1 MKNQSS
7 PPAMRRGFSFA
18 RRVPVPRRQGGN
30 PQKKSP
36 DDQLGLDWPEHGGTL
51 KGCTNLRWD
60 GPGMLVIFVLT
71 GPPSLAAAAHQDAD
85 TALYKT
91 EFLTHK
97 FPEDPTRSWCASGA
111 T

>member
-71 GPPSLAAAAHQDAD
+71 GPPSLNRMPARRSTKQN
-85 TALYKT
+85 
-91 EFLTHK
+91 FLPTNS
-97 FPEDPTRSWCASGA
+97 PEDPRNKPG
-111 T
+111 